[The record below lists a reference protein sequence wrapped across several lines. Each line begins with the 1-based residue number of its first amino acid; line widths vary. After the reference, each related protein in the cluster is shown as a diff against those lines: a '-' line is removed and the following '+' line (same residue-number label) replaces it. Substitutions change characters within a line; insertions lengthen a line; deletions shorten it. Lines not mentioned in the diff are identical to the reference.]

1 MMRQVR
7 NWSIVALI
15 ALGIVVLPAGGPVL
29 NVVLTVLSIAFFA
42 AIALFAFRLYHEQRF
57 TLDSMTDRQRF
68 VLYASIGVAL
78 LNFTATSRLF
88 NAGGLGVLVWLLV
101 LGLCSYGVM
110 WVYVSYRRYG

>member
-1 MMRQVR
+1 MRMAIYWAIIALVALA
-7 NWSIVALI
+7 IVALP
-15 ALGIVVLPAGGPVL
+15 GGGPTLNIVL
-29 NVVLTVLSIAFFA
+29 SLLSIAFFA
-42 AIALFAFRLYHEQRF
+42 AIALFGYRLWHDHQF
-57 TLDSMTDRQRF
+57 TLDSLADRQRF

-88 NAGGLGVLVWLLV
+88 DQGGIGVLIWLAL